1 MDQERKEKIIK
12 EVLSY
17 VVTFLVA
24 LTVGLL
30 INRFFIAS
38 IKVPSSSM
46 ENTIMTGDRLFGN
59 RLAYL
64 KNLPKRGDIVVF
76 AFPDNEE
83 EMYIKRI
90 IGLPGETV
98 NIIDGK
104 VYINDATE
112 PLDEP
117 YLKET
122 PTCESCGPYKVPE
135 GHYFMLGDNRNN
147 SRDSRMWNNPYVAL
161 EKIQSKAI
169 CVYFPSPR
177 MLK

>member
-38 IKVPSSSM
+38 IKVPSGSM

-64 KNLPKRGDIVVF
+64 KDLPKRGDIVVF
-76 AFPDNEE
+76 AWPDDEK

-104 VYINDATE
+104 VYINDAAE
-112 PLDEP
+112 PLEEP
-117 YLKET
+117 YVKET
-122 PTCESCGPYKVPE
+122 PYGTYGPYKVPE
-135 GHYFMLGDNRNN
+135 GHYFMLGDNRNH
-147 SRDSRMWNNPYVAL
+147 SADSRAWNNPYVAL